1 MRIQYVD
8 RLKGLAIILVVMGH
22 VGGFCFQEGVE
33 MLSRFVGSFHMP
45 LFMFL
50 SGFVLKRE
58 SSMQLK
64 RWYRRI
70 GGLMLPLIIIGL
82 CFSMYI
88 MHIQDLEVI
97 ETFITSDNK
106 MGYWYLF
113 VLSLFYMTMPLYAL
127 NKGNRW
133 WLDMVLAVGIEV
145 VFYIGWMRDDTFA
158 DTLCLLNAASF
169 YPFFIMGYM
178 VRKYNMMDWLRKQNW
193 IFTLSLLTFIVLFAF
208 EPKNHAMHTLSWR
221 LIQPITGILICLY
234 FFEKRENESSLL
246 ESQLSF
252 IGKHTL
258 DVYVLHYFIVFSINL
273 KVIGLWLKE
282 TDNALLATT
291 LAIVITVPV
300 TYCSVYAGKFIRKS
314 KFVNEIVFGDIFRKK

>member
-88 MHIQDLEVI
+88 MHIQDM
-97 ETFITSDNK
+97 SD
-106 MGYWYLF
+106 
-113 VLSLFYMTMPLYAL
+113 VL
-127 NKGNRW
+127 
-133 WLDMVLAVGIEV
+133 
-145 VFYIGWMRDDTFA
+145 
-158 DTLCLLNAASF
+158 
-169 YPFFIMGYM
+169 
-178 VRKYNMMDWLRKQNW
+178 
-193 IFTLSLLTFIVLFAF
+193 
-208 EPKNHAMHTLSWR
+208 R
-221 LIQPITGILICLY
+221 L
-234 FFEKRENESSLL
+234 
-246 ESQLSF
+246 
-252 IGKHTL
+252 
-258 DVYVLHYFIVFSINL
+258 
-273 KVIGLWLKE
+273 
-282 TDNALLATT
+282 
-291 LAIVITVPV
+291 
-300 TYCSVYAGKFIRKS
+300 
-314 KFVNEIVFGDIFRKK
+314 